1 MTELKGYLA
10 FYRRCTRG
18 KKLLIVALLLLTL
31 LVMFMASAWMV
42 GSFIR
47 PFIKSDRN
55 PILLGIGSGFV
66 FTVILFIMTVIA
78 AAVALLRVSGTNN
91 VTYEDERGVTFLEK
105 STRGKAHFIT
115 PSEKERYFNIE
126 EGEKASDFLMG
137 QESENWER
145 VISFREKEK
154 GAPGTKNFLVLAN
167 SGQGKTFTIVKNNIV
182 QGIKDGISEVVVDPS
197 AENYTSTG
205 QYARNAGCDVRVLN
219 MQNLDYSECW
229 DCLSETIDE
238 KTGRVDSIRLQDFA
252 RIFTKNA
259 ARGEN
264 EDYWYKCAIS
274 LIETVIGY
282 AAYQREKA
290 VLDGYKKIYSRITRG
305 REGTK
310 FKRIVENEFVS
321 FPWCEDKIMDA
332 AEKYK
337 ISAADV
343 KKALQ
348 AVKSEAPAY
357 NIGVVYDMIMEF
369 KKIEENFALMPK
381 HHPGN
386 AAYKRYQSHTKE
398 TVRDGAIQGAQMKFK
413 IFDSDKLRKVLS
425 EPGINFNT
433 INFKQSVYYLIIP
446 DNTSI
451 YRPIASLF
459 FSFFYRDAQRNYD
472 EEAVAATAEGRR
484 NRCIPV
490 MCLMDEFA
498 SLGVITGSEEDFATV
513 MSDARKRKIWNVII
527 AQYYSQL
534 EGIYG
539 IYGRDAIVSNCST
552 LLCLGSNDATTNEFV
567 ARACGM
573 TTTQN
578 ETHTVRNTF
587 FGQVPD
593 DQTMSVSSI
602 ETYLLSPDEIGN
614 MEDRVLIKR
623 HGAGAYVANTLPWSQ
638 NPALLDGLCPEVSYI
653 DNIAPLNI
661 DPWIRYSDS
670 KNENSEAMET
680 SDDLIMRLG
689 AVKDDQ
695 GRYIDTETGE
705 VVEPENSEEKKVL
718 KPAKKKNDKSST
730 GKGNKSEKS
739 GKGKEPVNARESGS
753 NRKKKVDTP
762 INEFEDSALY
772 D

>member
-1 MTELKGYLA
+1 MKQLRGLFAY
-10 FYRRCTRG
+10 YRGCGRG
-18 KKLLIVALLLLTL
+18 KKALIITAFLLMLFII
-31 LVMFMASAWMV
+31 FMASAWMT

-47 PFIKSDRN
+47 PFIKSDKS
-55 PILLGIGSGFV
+55 PILVGLHSGLTFTIIIFIV
-66 FTVILFIMTVIA
+66 TVIVV
-78 AAVALLRVSGTNN
+78 AVALFKASGTNN

-115 PSEKERYFNIE
+115 PYEKERYFNIDD
-126 EGEKASDFLMG
+126 GDNITDFLMG
-137 QESENWER
+137 QETENWQR
-145 VISFREKEK
+145 VIAYKEKEK
-154 GAPGTKNFLVLAN
+154 GAPGTKNILVLAN
-167 SGQGKTFTIVKNNIV
+167 SGQGKTFTIVKNNVI

-197 AENYTSTG
+197 AEIYTSTG
-205 QYARNAGCDVRVLN
+205 QYARNEECDVRALN

-229 DCLSETIDE
+229 DCLGETTIDV

-290 VLDGYKKIYSRITRG
+290 VLKGYQKIYDRITRG

-310 FKRIVENEFVS
+310 FKRIIENEFVS
-321 FPWCEDKIMDA
+321 FPWCEDKIMNA
-332 AEKYK
+332 AEKYG
-337 ISAADV
+337 IPGLDV
-343 KKALQ
+343 KKAIQ

-381 HHPGN
+381 YHPGN

-413 IFDSDKLRKVLS
+413 IFDSDKLRRVLS

-472 EEAVAATAEGRR
+472 EEVIAATAEGRR

-552 LLCLGSNDATTNEFV
+552 LLCLGSNDAATNEFV
-567 ARACGM
+567 AKACGM

-587 FGQVPD
+587 FGQIPD
-593 DQTMSVSSI
+593 DGTMSVSSI

-614 MEDRVLIKR
+614 MEDKVLIKR

-638 NPALLDGLCPEVSYI
+638 NPELLDGKCPEVSYT
-653 DNIAPLNI
+653 DNIKPLNI
-661 DPWIRYSDS
+661 DPWILYSDP
-670 KNENSEAMET
+670 KDDNKKPKET
-680 SDDLIMRLG
+680 ADDLIMRLG
-689 AVKDDQ
+689 AIKDEQ
-695 GRYIDTETGE
+695 GRYIDAETKE
-705 VVEPENSEEKKVL
+705 VVKLESSEEKKVL
-718 KPAKKKNDKSST
+718 KPVRKKQTAKDTESNNEKPGKDKT
-730 GKGNKSEKS
+730 
-739 GKGKEPVNARESGS
+739 PVNAKESGTG
-753 NRKKKVDTP
+753 RKKKVSTP
-762 INEFEDSALY
+762 KNEKEDSALY

>member
-1 MTELKGYLA
+1 MNRLKAMLAVYRKSGKEKKAMIVASTILAMAILFMICAWFTGLLLKPFSQTGKDPLYLGIHSG
-10 FYRRCTRG
+10 FSFT
-18 KKLLIVALLLLTL
+18 LLIFFALLI
-31 LVMFMASAWMV
+31 MMALA
-42 GSFIR
+42 
-47 PFIKSDRN
+47 
-55 PILLGIGSGFV
+55 
-66 FTVILFIMTVIA
+66 LFK
-78 AAVALLRVSGTNN
+78 VSGTNN
-91 VTYEDERGVTFLEK
+91 ITYEDERGVAFLEK

-115 PSEKERYFNIE
+115 PAEKEKYFNIE
-126 EGEKASDFLMG
+126 DGDRISDFLMG
-137 QESENWER
+137 QETQDWER
-145 VISFREKEK
+145 VISYKEKEK
-154 GAPGTKNFLVLAN
+154 GAPGTKNILVLAN
-167 SGQGKTFTIVKNNIV
+167 SGQGKTFTIVKNNII
-182 QGIKDGISEVVVDPS
+182 QGIKDGISEIVVDPS

-282 AAYQREKA
+282 AAYIREKYI
-290 VLDGYKKIYSRITRG
+290 LDGYQKIYNRITRG
-305 REGTK
+305 EEGTR
-310 FKRIVENEFVS
+310 FKRIIENEFVS
-321 FPWCEDKIMDA
+321 FPWCEDKIMEA
-332 AEKYK
+332 AEKYG
-337 ISAADV
+337 IPEADV
-343 KKALQ
+343 RKAIQ
-348 AVKSEAPAY
+348 AVKKEAPAY
-357 NIGVVYDMIMEF
+357 NIAVVYDMIMQF
-369 KKIEENFALMPK
+369 KKVEENFAVMPK

-386 AAYKRYQSHTKE
+386 AAFKRYQSHTKD

-433 INFKQSVYYLIIP
+433 INFRQSVYYLIIP

-472 EEAVAATAEGRR
+472 EETVAATAEERR

-513 MSDARKRKIWNVII
+513 MSDARKRKIYNVII

-552 LLCLGSNDATTNEFV
+552 LLCLGSNDASTNEFV
-567 ARACGM
+567 AKACGM
-573 TTTQN
+573 TTTQS
-578 ETHTVRNTF
+578 ETHTVRNTL
-587 FGQVPD
+587 FGQVAD
-593 DQTMSVSSI
+593 DETMNVSSI

-614 MEDRVLIKR
+614 MEDKVLIKR
-623 HGAGAYVANTLPWSQ
+623 HGAGAYVANTLPWNH
-638 NPALLDGLCPEVSYI
+638 NPALLDGLCPEVSYT
-653 DNIAPLNI
+653 DNIKALNI
-661 DPWIRYSDS
+661 DPWILYSEEDDKKS
-670 KNENSEAMET
+670 DQESA
-680 SDDLIMRLG
+680 DDLIMKLG
-689 AVKDDQ
+689 FIKDDQ
-695 GRYIDTETGE
+695 GRYIDEKTGRDAETKETG
-705 VVEPENSEEKKVL
+705 VKTIIKPEKQKSQ
-718 KPAKKKNDKSST
+718 KKNKADKT
-730 GKGNKSEKS
+730 NK
-739 GKGKEPVNARESGS
+739 PVNAKESNEK
-753 NRKKKVDTP
+753 NRKADTP
-762 INEFEDSALY
+762 KNELTDSALY